1 MAEPMSMREARSLA
15 IASQGLSGAPDSTVL
30 QTIDRLGLLQIDS
43 VNVFERAH
51 YMPLFSRLG
60 AYDKRELDNLSGGFN
75 PSLIEYWAHEASIIR
90 TENLPLYKW
99 RMDNWRAGELAKG
112 TDSWM
117 AQQSDLLKWIKAELA
132 EKGPLTANAIEH
144 DRNVRKGNWWGW
156 SDVKR
161 GLEALFGI
169 GDLVSGGREKFSRI
183 YALPEQILPTEIL
196 NTSISADEAKRRLI
210 LQAVTAIG
218 IGTRADI
225 LDWHR
230 LNKRDANHII
240 DELIEAGSIVEMKVE
255 SWRESA
261 LALPSALEQRVDSK
275 SRTTLLSPFDPLIWY
290 RPRTER
296 LFDFH
301 YRIEIYTPEA
311 KRQFGYYTLPV
322 LHDNQIIGRIDLKND
337 RQNNCLIAKAS
348 WHEGGLFARTLNSS
362 TGAVA
367 KHLAVVAKWQ
377 GCTQVQIEPK
387 GNWALELATHFA

>member
-1 MAEPMSMREARSLA
+1 MAEPISLREARALCISA
-15 IASQGLSGAPDSTVL
+15 QGLSGVGDSSVL
-30 QTIDRLGLLQIDS
+30 ETIDRLGLLQIDS

-60 AYDKRELDNLSGGFN
+60 AYDKSQLDNLSGGFN

-112 TDSWM
+112 NDSWV
-117 AQQSDLLKWIKAELA
+117 AQHSELLEWIKAELA

-183 YALPEQILPTEIL
+183 YALPEQVLPTEIL
-196 NTSISADEAKRRLI
+196 NASISADEAKRRLI

-240 DELIEAGSIVEMKVE
+240 DDLIDAGAVLEVEVE
-255 SWRESA
+255 GWVETA
-261 LALPSALEQRVDSK
+261 LALPSALAQNLGTK

-311 KRQFGYYTLPV
+311 KRKFGYYTLPV
-322 LHDNQIIGRIDLKND
+322 LHDEKIIGRIDLKND

-348 WHEGGLFARTLNSS
+348 WHEPGLSIRALKTS
-362 TGAVA
+362 TASVA
-367 KHLAVVAKWQ
+367 KHLSVVAQWQ
-377 GCTQVQIEPK
+377 GCSQIQIEPK
-387 GNWALELATHFA
+387 GNWALELAANFA

>member
-1 MAEPMSMREARSLA
+1 MAEPMSLHEARSLVFA
-15 IASQGLSGAPDSTVL
+15 AQGLSGSPDSTVL

-60 AYDKRELDNLSGGFN
+60 AYDKRELDDLSGGFN

-99 RMDNWRAGELAKG
+99 RMDNWRARELAKG
-112 TDSWM
+112 NDSWM
-117 AQQSDLLKWIKAELA
+117 AQQTDLLTWIKSELA
-132 EKGPLTANAIEH
+132 EKGPLTASAIEH

-183 YALPEQILPTEIL
+183 YALPEQVLPTEIL
-196 NTSISADEAKRRLI
+196 NADISPDEAKRRLI
-210 LQAVTAIG
+210 LQAATAIG

-230 LNKRDANHII
+230 LNKGDANHII
-240 DELIEAGSIVEMKVE
+240 DELIESSSIIELKVE
-255 SWRESA
+255 GWREAA
-261 LALPSALEQRVDSK
+261 LALPSALERGLSAK

-290 RPRTER
+290 RPRAER

-322 LHDNQIIGRIDLKND
+322 LHDDQIIGRIDLKND
-337 RQNNCLIAKAS
+337 RQNKLLIAKAS
-348 WHEGGLFARTLNSS
+348 WREDGLSVRTRSS
-362 TGAVA
+362 SSAAVA
-367 KHLAVVAKWQ
+367 NHLSAVAKWQ
-377 GCTQVQIEPK
+377 GCSQVQIEPK
-387 GNWALELATHFA
+387 GNWALELAAHFA

>member
-183 YALPEQILPTEIL
+183 YALPEQVLPTEIL

-255 SWRESA
+255 SWREAA

-348 WHEGGLFARTLNSS
+348 WHEGGLSARTLNSS

>member
-1 MAEPMSMREARSLA
+1 MAEPMSLREARSLA
-15 IASQGLSGAPDSTVL
+15 FAAQGLSGAPDSTVL

-60 AYDKRELDNLSGGFN
+60 AYDKRELDSLSGGFN

-112 TDSWM
+112 NDSWM
-117 AQQSDLLKWIKAELA
+117 TQQSDLLKWIKAELA

-144 DRNVRKGNWWGW
+144 DRNVRRGNWWGW

-183 YALPEQILPTEIL
+183 YALPEQVLPTEIL
-196 NTSISADEAKRRLI
+196 NASISADEAKRRLI

-255 SWRESA
+255 SWREAA
-261 LALPSALEQRVDSK
+261 LALPSTLEQRVDSK

-311 KRQFGYYTLPV
+311 KRKFGYYTLPV

-337 RQNNCLIAKAS
+337 RQNNYLIAKAS
-348 WHEGGLFARTLNSS
+348 WHEDGLPARKLNSS

-367 KHLAVVAKWQ
+367 KHLAAVAKWQ

-387 GNWALELATHFA
+387 GNWALELAAHFA

>member
-15 IASQGLSGAPDSTVL
+15 IASQGLSSTPDSTVL

-60 AYDKRELDNLSGGFN
+60 TYDKHELDSLSGGFN

-112 TDSWM
+112 NDSWM

-144 DRNVRKGNWWGW
+144 DRNVRRGNWWGW

-183 YALPEQILPTEIL
+183 YALPEQVLPTEIL
-196 NTSISADEAKRRLI
+196 NASISADEAKRRLI

-255 SWRESA
+255 SWREAA
-261 LALPSALEQRVDSK
+261 LALPSTLEQRVDSK

-311 KRQFGYYTLPV
+311 KRKFGYYTLPV

-337 RQNNCLIAKAS
+337 RQNNYLIAKAS
-348 WHEGGLFARTLNSS
+348 WHEDGLPARKLNSS

-367 KHLAVVAKWQ
+367 KHLAAVAKWQ

-387 GNWALELATHFA
+387 GNWALELAAHFA